1 MNTTEWGHFFFLA
14 NIASQRSKLYSSLSK
29 HSLNRTLLIEVNIYY
44 LVLCLCKGDTSG
56 LNKNLDVISSSLRK
70 SPGACMY
77 PVSVEKKIIYYHN
90 CCVCYVCGCSFMSAC
105 QSMCGGWKKIL
116 MNCFFPSSSLW
127 LNLGLWAPETC
138 LYLTISLLPDFFKG
152 ENMYYRH
159 TFCTL
164 WDIYLCQVSFS
175 MN

>member
-1 MNTTEWGHFFFLA
+1 MLQTIYLLRSWTWMNTTEWGHFFFLA

-77 PVSVEKKIIYYHN
+77 PVSVEKKLYIIIIVVYVM
-90 CCVCYVCGCSFMSAC
+90 CVGVHSWVHAKAC
-105 QSMCGGWKKIL
+105 VEVGRKFSWI
-116 MNCFFPSSSLW
+116 
-127 LNLGLWAPETC
+127 
-138 LYLTISLLPDFFKG
+138 
-152 ENMYYRH
+152 
-159 TFCTL
+159 
-164 WDIYLCQVSFS
+164 VSFLPALCDWTWVFGLQKRVFT
-175 MN
+175 